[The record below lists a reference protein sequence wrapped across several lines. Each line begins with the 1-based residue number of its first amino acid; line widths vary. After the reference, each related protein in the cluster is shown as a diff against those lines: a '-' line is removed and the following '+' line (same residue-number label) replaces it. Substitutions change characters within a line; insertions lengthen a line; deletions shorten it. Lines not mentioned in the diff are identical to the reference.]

1 MSSMHDP
8 LATGING
15 ETTRLSN
22 SSSHADAG
30 GVKEKLN
37 NATGH
42 LKSTAADFGRSA
54 QQNIDR
60 NLQGA
65 ASALEG
71 ASSALRSKLPP
82 DRSGKVAAVGYTAA
96 EKIEATAR
104 YLRLHDSKD
113 MVRGVESWAKANPGP
128 ALGGALALGFL
139 IGLSMQRDRRY

>member
-15 ETTRLSN
+15 ETSRYAN
-22 SSSHADAG
+22 GSSHADG
-30 GVKEKLN
+30 GIKEKLN
-37 NATGH
+37 TATSH

-60 NLQGA
+60 NLQSA
-65 ASALEG
+65 ANALEG
-71 ASSALRSKLPP
+71 ASSALRSKLPQ
-82 DRSGKVAAVGYTAA
+82 DRSGKVASVGYTAA
-96 EKIEATAR
+96 EKIDATAR
-104 YLRLHDSKD
+104 YLRLHDSRD
-113 MVRGVESWAKANPGP
+113 MVRGAESWARSNPGA